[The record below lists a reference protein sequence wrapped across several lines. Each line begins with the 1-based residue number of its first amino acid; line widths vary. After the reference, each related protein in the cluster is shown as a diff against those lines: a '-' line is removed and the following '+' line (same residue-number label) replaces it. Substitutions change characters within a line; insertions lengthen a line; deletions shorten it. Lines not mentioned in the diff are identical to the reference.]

1 MSLIILDRDG
11 VINEDSDAYIKSP
24 EEWQPIPGSLPA
36 IARLSKAGHTIAIA
50 TNQSGV
56 GRGLYSLATL
66 ALIHDKMF
74 SMIEAHGGCIELL
87 CFCPHVPTD
96 GCDCRKPKPG
106 LFQQIGQLLQA
117 DLAQAIAIGDSLRD
131 KEAALAVGAKA
142 IGVRTGK
149 GASLGANLGA
159 SLQDFPIYPHLAA
172 WVEAFLGPEAL

>member
-24 EEWQPIPGSLPA
+24 EEWQPIPGSLSA
-36 IARLSKAGHTIAIA
+36 IGRLSKAGHTIAIA

-66 ALIHDKMF
+66 ALIHAKMLT
-74 SMIEAHGGCIELL
+74 MVNAHGGRIELV
-87 CFCPHVPTD
+87 CFCPHAPD
-96 GCDCRKPKPG
+96 LGCACRKPKPG

-117 DLAQAIAIGDSLRD
+117 DLTHAIAIGDSMRD
-131 KEAALAVGAKA
+131 KEAALEVGATP

-149 GASLGANLGA
+149 GASLQGLPLYAN
-159 SLQDFPIYPHLAA
+159 LAA
-172 WVEAFLGPEAL
+172 WVEEFLGSKDL